1 MLKRMVVKALNFISK
16 IVPVQKNKIVFWAA
30 RGKIDEHP
38 REIFFYIR
46 NQKEKNTK
54 YFGLLIKIQM
64 FQN

>member
-1 MLKRMVVKALNFISK
+1 MLKRMVVKALNSISK

-46 NQKEKNTK
+46 NQKEK
-54 YFGLLIKIQM
+54 KIQ
-64 FQN
+64 NTLDC